1 MIILLCWAETI
12 LIHSLPQLCP
22 SFRTWSINTRV
33 SVHGDPG
40 RQGSISIFT
49 GLGPSPL
56 LRPAL
61 SRN

>member
-12 LIHSLPQLCP
+12 LIHSLPQ
-22 SFRTWSINTRV
+22 SINTRV